1 MNPYSP
7 MHDLQIL
14 FQHIFYNDDF
24 IKILASTV
32 VGALIGLEREYRSK
46 SAGLRTFTLISV
58 GSTIFT
64 ILSEKMGVAMS
75 PDRIAANV
83 VTGIGFL
90 GAGVIF
96 KMDDRVKGLTTATII
111 WVTASLGMAIG
122 DGHILLSFLGTIV
135 VYIVLGLFVKLEVIM
150 ERYGQTRNYKIVCNY
165 SPEMYKRLE
174 IIFEQCKLTAKR
186 EKQIVTKETLTS
198 NWSVRG
204 RSSKHDK
211 LVKRLMADKDVR
223 ELEC

>member
-1 MNPYSP
+1 M
-7 MHDLQIL
+7 DDIEIL

-24 IKILASTV
+24 IKILASTG

-58 GSTIFT
+58 GCTIYT
-64 ILSEKMGVAMS
+64 ILSEKMGVNTS

-122 DGHILLSFLGTIV
+122 DGHILLSFLGTSV
-135 VYIVLGLFVKLEVIM
+135 VYVVLGLFVKLEVIM
-150 ERYGQTRNYKIVCNY
+150 ERYGRTHAYRIICDYTPDAFIK
-165 SPEMYKRLE
+165 LE
-174 IIFEQCKLTAKR
+174 AIFEDCDLIAKR
-186 EKQIVTKETLTS
+186 EKQIIRNNILVS

-204 RSSKHDK
+204 RSTKHAK
-211 LVKRLMADKDVR
+211 LVKRLMADASIK
-223 ELEC
+223 ELEF

>member
-1 MNPYSP
+1 MS
-7 MHDLQIL
+7 DLEIL
-14 FQHIFYNDDF
+14 FNHIFYNDDF
-24 IKILASTV
+24 LKILASTV

-58 GSTIFT
+58 GCTIFT
-64 ILSEKMGVAMS
+64 ILSEKMGIALS

-96 KMDDRVKGLTTATII
+96 RTDDKIKGLTTATII

-122 DGHILLSFLGTIV
+122 DGHILLSFLGTSV

-150 ERYGQTRNYKIVCNY
+150 ERYGRTHNYRIVCEY
-165 SPEMYKRLE
+165 SPDCFKKLE
-174 IIFEQCKLTAKR
+174 TIFEQCNLVAKR
-186 EKQIVTKETLTS
+186 EKQIIKNNLLVS
-198 NWSVRG
+198 SWSIRG

-211 LVKRLMADKDVR
+211 LVKKLMADTSIK
-223 ELEC
+223 ELEF

>member
-1 MNPYSP
+1 MS
-7 MHDLQIL
+7 DIETL
-14 FQHIFYNDDF
+14 FAHIFYNDDF
-24 IKILASTV
+24 IKILASTA

-58 GSTIFT
+58 GCTIFT
-64 ILSEKMGVAMS
+64 ILSEKMGIHTS
-75 PDRIAANV
+75 PDRISANV

-122 DGHILLSFLGTIV
+122 DGHILLSFLGTSV
-135 VYIVLGLFVKLEVIM
+135 VYVVLGLFVKLEVIM
-150 ERYGQTRNYKIVCNY
+150 EKYGRTRNYRIVCEY
-165 SPEMYKRLE
+165 SPNAFKKLE
-174 IIFEQCKLTAKR
+174 AIFEECNLTAKR
-186 EKQIVTKETLTS
+186 EKQIINKVTLIS

-204 RSSKHDK
+204 RVSKHEK
-211 LVKRLMADKDVR
+211 LVKKLMANEDII
-223 ELEC
+223 ELEF

>member
-1 MNPYSP
+1 MS
-7 MHDLQIL
+7 DLEIL
-14 FQHIFYNDDF
+14 FNHIFHNDDF
-24 IKILASTV
+24 LKILASTV

-58 GSTIFT
+58 GCTIFT
-64 ILSEKMGVAMS
+64 ILSEKMGISNS

-96 KMDDRVKGLTTATII
+96 RTDDRIKGLTTATII

-122 DGHILLSFLGTIV
+122 DGHILLSFLGTTV
-135 VYIVLGLFVKLEVIM
+135 VYIVLGLFVKLEVAM
-150 ERYGQTRNYKIVCNY
+150 ERFGRTHTYRIVCEY
-165 SPEMYKRLE
+165 SPEAIKRLE
-174 IIFEQCKLTAKR
+174 TIFEQCKLTAKR
-186 EKQIVTKETLTS
+186 EKQIVTKNVLTS

-211 LVKRLMADKDVR
+211 LVKKLMSEEYIK
-223 ELEC
+223 ELEF

>member
-1 MNPYSP
+1 MSN
-7 MHDLQIL
+7 LQIL
-14 FQHIFYNDDF
+14 FEHIFYNDDF
-24 IKILASTV
+24 IKILASTL

-58 GSTIFT
+58 GCTIFT
-64 ILSEKMGVAMS
+64 ILSEKMGMHTS

-111 WVTASLGMAIG
+111 WVTASLGMSIG
-122 DGHILLSFLGTIV
+122 DGHILLSFLGTMV
-135 VYIVLGLFVKLEVIM
+135 VYVVLGLFVKLEVIM

-165 SPEMYKRLE
+165 SPEIHKRLE
-174 IIFEQCKLTAKR
+174 SIFEQCNLTAKR
-186 EKQIVTKETLTS
+186 EKQIVTKDTLTS

-204 RSSKHDK
+204 RLSKHDK
-211 LVKRLMADKDVR
+211 LVRKLMADKDVR

>member
-1 MNPYSP
+1 MN
-7 MHDLQIL
+7 DIQIL
-14 FQHIFYNDDF
+14 LEHIFYDNDDF

-64 ILSEKMGVAMS
+64 IISAKMGMNTS
-75 PDRIAANV
+75 PDRIAANI

-111 WVTASLGMAIG
+111 WVTASLGMSIG
-122 DGHILLSFLGTIV
+122 NGHILLSFLGTTV
-135 VYIVLGLFVKLEVIM
+135 VYIVLGLFVKLEIVM
-150 ERYGQTRNYKIVCNY
+150 ERFGQTRNYRIVCEY
-165 SPEMYKRLE
+165 SPEMYKKLE
-174 IIFEQCKLTAKR
+174 DIFENCKLTAKR
-186 EKQIVTKETLTS
+186 EKQTITKDLLIS

-204 RSSKHDK
+204 RIAKHDK
-211 LVKRLMADKDVR
+211 LVKRLMADKEVK
-223 ELEC
+223 ELEF

>member
-1 MNPYSP
+1 MSN
-7 MHDLQIL
+7 LQIL
-14 FQHIFYNDDF
+14 FEHIFYNDDF
-24 IKILASTV
+24 IKILASTL

-58 GSTIFT
+58 GCTIFT
-64 ILSEKMGVAMS
+64 ILSEKMGMHTS

-111 WVTASLGMAIG
+111 WVTASLGMSIG
-122 DGHILLSFLGTIV
+122 DGHILLSFLGTMV
-135 VYIVLGLFVKLEVIM
+135 VYVVLGLFVKLEVIM

-165 SPEMYKRLE
+165 SPEIYKRLE
-174 IIFEQCKLTAKR
+174 SIFEQCNLTAKR
-186 EKQIVTKETLTS
+186 EKQIVTKDTLTS

-204 RSSKHDK
+204 RLSKHDK
-211 LVKRLMADKDVR
+211 LVKKLMADKDVR

>member
-1 MNPYSP
+1 MS
-7 MHDLQIL
+7 DLQIL
-14 FQHIFYNDDF
+14 FEHIFYNDDF

-32 VGALIGLEREYRSK
+32 VGALVGLEREYRSK

-64 ILSEKMGVAMS
+64 ILSEKMGMHTS

-111 WVTASLGMAIG
+111 WVTASLGMSIG
-122 DGHILLSFLGTIV
+122 NGNILLSFLGTVV

-150 ERYGQTRNYKIVCNY
+150 ERYGQTRNYKIVSNY
-165 SPEMYKRLE
+165 SPEIYKRLE
-174 IIFEQCKLTAKR
+174 VIFEQCNLTAKR
-186 EKQIVTKETLTS
+186 EKQIVTKDTLTS

-204 RSSKHDK
+204 RLSKHDK
-211 LVKRLMADKDVR
+211 LVKKLMADKDVR

>member
-1 MNPYSP
+1 MN
-7 MHDLQIL
+7 DIEIL
-14 FQHIFYNDDF
+14 LQHIFYNDDF
-24 IKILASTV
+24 IKILASTG

-58 GSTIFT
+58 GCTIFT
-64 ILSEKMGVAMS
+64 ILSEKMGIGAS

-122 DGHILLSFLGTIV
+122 DGHILLSFLGTSV
-135 VYIVLGLFVKLEVIM
+135 VYVVLGLFVKLEVIM
-150 ERYGQTRNYKIVCNY
+150 ERYGRTHAYRIICDYTPDAFN
-165 SPEMYKRLE
+165 RLE
-174 IIFEQCKLTAKR
+174 AIFEDCDLIAKR
-186 EKQIVTKETLTS
+186 EKQIIRNNILIS

-204 RSSKHDK
+204 RSTKHAK
-211 LVKRLMADKDVR
+211 LVKRLMADASIK
-223 ELEC
+223 ELEF

>member
-1 MNPYSP
+1 M
-7 MHDLQIL
+7 DDIEII

-24 IKILASTV
+24 IKILSSTA

-58 GSTIFT
+58 GCTIFT
-64 ILSEKMGVAMS
+64 ILSEKMGVVNS

-111 WVTASLGMAIG
+111 WVTASLGMSIG
-122 DGHILLSFLGTIV
+122 NGHILLSFLGTV
-135 VYIVLGLFVKLEVIM
+135 MVYIILGLFVKLEVLM
-150 ERYGQTRNYKIVCNY
+150 ERFGQTRNYRIVCQY
-165 SPEMYKRLE
+165 SPETYKKLE
-174 IIFEQCKLTAKR
+174 DIFINCKLTAKR
-186 EKQIVTKETLTS
+186 EKQTITKELLIS

-204 RSSKHDK
+204 RVHQHDK
-211 LVKRLMADKDVR
+211 LVKKLIEDSDVK
-223 ELEC
+223 ELEF

>member
-1 MNPYSP
+1 MS
-7 MHDLQIL
+7 DLQIL
-14 FQHIFYNDDF
+14 FEHIFYNDDF
-24 IKILASTV
+24 VKILASTL

-46 SAGLRTFTLISV
+46 SAGLRTFTLICV

-64 ILSEKMGVAMS
+64 ILSEKMGLKNS
-75 PDRIAANV
+75 PDRIAANI

-122 DGHILLSFLGTIV
+122 DGHILLSFLGTTV

-150 ERYGQTRNYKIVCNY
+150 ERFGQTRNYRIVCEY
-165 SPEMYKRLE
+165 SPEIYKKLE
-174 IIFEQCKLTAKR
+174 NSFEQFKLTAKR
-186 EKQIVTKETLTS
+186 EKQTITKDLLIS

-204 RSSKHDK
+204 RISKHDK
-211 LVKRLMADKDVR
+211 LVKKLMGDKEVR
-223 ELEC
+223 ELEF

>member
-1 MNPYSP
+1 MN
-7 MHDLQIL
+7 DLKTL
-14 FQHIFYNDDF
+14 LEHIFYDNDDF

-46 SAGLRTFTLISV
+46 SAGLRTFTLICV

-64 ILSEKMGVAMS
+64 ILSEKMGMKTS
-75 PDRIAANV
+75 PDRIAANI

-111 WVTASLGMAIG
+111 WVTASLGMSIG
-122 DGHILLSFLGTIV
+122 DGHILLSFLGTTV
-135 VYIVLGLFVKLEVIM
+135 VYIVLGLFVKLEVVM
-150 ERYGQTRNYKIVCNY
+150 ERFGQTRNYKIVCNY
-165 SPEMYKRLE
+165 SPETYRKLE
-174 IIFEQCKLTAKR
+174 GIFENCKLVAKR
-186 EKQIVTKETLTS
+186 EKQTITKDLLIS

-204 RSSKHDK
+204 RIAKHDK
-211 LVKRLMADKDVR
+211 LVKKLMAEKDVK
-223 ELEC
+223 ELEF

>member
-1 MNPYSP
+1 MSN
-7 MHDLQIL
+7 LQIL
-14 FQHIFYNDDF
+14 FEHVFYNDDF
-24 IKILASTV
+24 IKILASTF

-58 GSTIFT
+58 GCTIFT
-64 ILSEKMGVAMS
+64 ILSEKMGMQTS

-111 WVTASLGMAIG
+111 WVTASLGMSIG
-122 DGHILLSFLGTIV
+122 DGHILLSFLGTMV
-135 VYIVLGLFVKLEVIM
+135 VYIVLGLFVKLEVMM

-165 SPEMYKRLE
+165 SPEIHKRLE
-174 IIFEQCKLTAKR
+174 SIFEQCNLTAKR
-186 EKQIVTKETLTS
+186 EKQIVTKDTLTS

-211 LVKRLMADKDVR
+211 LVKKLMAERDVL

>member
-1 MNPYSP
+1 MS
-7 MHDLQIL
+7 DLEIL
-14 FQHIFYNDDF
+14 FNHIFYNDDF
-24 IKILASTV
+24 LKILASTV

-58 GSTIFT
+58 GCTIFT
-64 ILSEKMGVAMS
+64 ILSEKMGIALS

-96 KMDDRVKGLTTATII
+96 RTDDKIKGLTTATII

-122 DGHILLSFLGTIV
+122 DGHILLSFLGTSV

-150 ERYGQTRNYKIVCNY
+150 ERYGRTHNYRIVCEY
-165 SPEMYKRLE
+165 SPDCFKKLE
-174 IIFEQCKLTAKR
+174 TIFEQCNLVAKR
-186 EKQIVTKETLTS
+186 EKQIIKNNLLVS
-198 NWSVRG
+198 SWSIRG

-211 LVKRLMADKDVR
+211 LVKKLMADNSIK
-223 ELEC
+223 ELEF

>member
-1 MNPYSP
+1 MS
-7 MHDLQIL
+7 DLQIL
-14 FQHIFYNDDF
+14 FEHIFYNDDF
-24 IKILASTV
+24 VKILASTL

-46 SAGLRTFTLISV
+46 SAGLRTFTLICV

-64 ILSEKMGVAMS
+64 ILSEKMGMKTS
-75 PDRIAANV
+75 PDRIAANI

-122 DGHILLSFLGTIV
+122 DGHIMLSFLGTTV
-135 VYIVLGLFVKLEVIM
+135 VYIVLGLFVKLEVLM
-150 ERYGQTRNYKIVCNY
+150 ERFGQTRNYRIVCEY
-165 SPEMYKRLE
+165 SPEINKKLE
-174 IIFEQCKLTAKR
+174 NSFEQCKLTAKR
-186 EKQIVTKETLTS
+186 EKQLITKDLLIS

-204 RSSKHDK
+204 RISKHDK
-211 LVKRLMADKDVR
+211 LVKKLMADKEVR
-223 ELEC
+223 ELEF

>member
-1 MNPYSP
+1 MS
-7 MHDLQIL
+7 DIQIL
-14 FQHIFYNDDF
+14 FQHIFYNNDDF

-58 GSTIFT
+58 GCTIFT
-64 ILSEKMGVAMS
+64 ILSEKMGMKTS

-83 VTGIGFL
+83 VTGIGFV

-150 ERYGQTRNYKIVCNY
+150 EKYGRTRNYRIVCDY
-165 SPEMYKRLE
+165 SPEAYKKLE
-174 IIFEQCKLTAKR
+174 NVFEQCNLTAKR
-186 EKQIVTKETLTS
+186 EKQTITKQLLIS
-198 NWSVRG
+198 SWSVRG
-204 RSSKHDK
+204 RVSKHDK
-211 LVKRLMADKDVR
+211 LVKKLMADKDVK
-223 ELEC
+223 ELEF

>member
-1 MNPYSP
+1 MS
-7 MHDLQIL
+7 DLQIL
-14 FQHIFYNDDF
+14 FEHVFYNDDF
-24 IKILASTV
+24 TKILASTV

-58 GSTIFT
+58 GCTIFT
-64 ILSEKMGVAMS
+64 ILSEKMGMHTS

-111 WVTASLGMAIG
+111 WITASLGMSIG
-122 DGHILLSFLGTIV
+122 NGNILLSFLGTVV
-135 VYIVLGLFVKLEVIM
+135 VYIVLGLFVKLEVVM

-174 IIFEQCKLTAKR
+174 AIFEQCNLTAKR
-186 EKQIVTKETLTS
+186 EKQIVTKDTLTS

-204 RSSKHDK
+204 RLSKHDK
-211 LVKRLMADKDVR
+211 LIKKLMADKDVR

>member
-1 MNPYSP
+1 MSN
-7 MHDLQIL
+7 LQIL
-14 FQHIFYNDDF
+14 FEHIFYNDDF
-24 IKILASTV
+24 IKILASTL

-58 GSTIFT
+58 GCTIFT
-64 ILSEKMGVAMS
+64 ILSEKMGLKTS

-111 WVTASLGMAIG
+111 WVTASLGMSIG
-122 DGHILLSFLGTIV
+122 DGHILLSFLGTMV
-135 VYIVLGLFVKLEVIM
+135 VYVVLGLFVKLEVIM

-174 IIFEQCKLTAKR
+174 SIFEQCNLTAKR
-186 EKQIVTKETLTS
+186 EKQIVTKDTLTS

-204 RSSKHDK
+204 RLSKHDK
-211 LVKRLMADKDVR
+211 LVRKLMAEKDVR

>member
-1 MNPYSP
+1 MS
-7 MHDLQIL
+7 DLQIL
-14 FQHIFYNDDF
+14 FEHIFYNDDF
-24 IKILASTV
+24 IKILSSTL

-46 SAGLRTFTLISV
+46 SAGLRTFTLICV

-64 ILSEKMGVAMS
+64 ILSEEMGLKNS
-75 PDRIAANV
+75 PDRIAANI

-122 DGHILLSFLGTIV
+122 DGHIMLSFLGTTV

-150 ERYGQTRNYKIVCNY
+150 ERFGQTRNYRIVCEY
-165 SPEMYKRLE
+165 SPEIYKKLE
-174 IIFEQCKLTAKR
+174 NNFELCKLTAKR
-186 EKQIVTKETLTS
+186 EKQLITKDLLVS

-204 RSSKHDK
+204 RISKHDK
-211 LVKRLMADKDVR
+211 LVKKLMADKEVR
-223 ELEC
+223 ELEF

>member
-1 MNPYSP
+1 MS
-7 MHDLQIL
+7 DLQIL
-14 FQHIFYNDDF
+14 FEHIFYNDDF
-24 IKILASTV
+24 IKILASTA
-32 VGALIGLEREYRSK
+32 VGALVGLEREYRSK

-58 GSTIFT
+58 GCTIFT
-64 ILSEKMGVAMS
+64 ILSEKMGITTS

-150 ERYGQTRNYKIVCNY
+150 EKYGRTRNYKIICDY
-165 SPEMYKRLE
+165 TPDAYKKLE
-174 IIFEQCKLTAKR
+174 SIFEQCNLTAKR

-211 LVKRLMADKDVR
+211 LVKKLMADKDIR
-223 ELEC
+223 ELEY

>member
-1 MNPYSP
+1 MS
-7 MHDLQIL
+7 DLQIL
-14 FQHIFYNDDF
+14 FEHIFHNDDF

-64 ILSEKMGVAMS
+64 ILSEKMGMHTS

-122 DGHILLSFLGTIV
+122 DGHILLSFLGTMV

-150 ERYGQTRNYKIVCNY
+150 ERYGQTRNYKIVANY
-165 SPEMYKRLE
+165 SPEIYKRLE
-174 IIFEQCKLTAKR
+174 TIFEQCNLTAKR
-186 EKQIVTKETLTS
+186 EKQIVTKDTITS

-204 RSSKHDK
+204 RLSKHDK
-211 LVKRLMADKDVR
+211 LVKKLMADKDVR

>member
-1 MNPYSP
+1 MEDFKIIFN
-7 MHDLQIL
+7 
-14 FQHIFYNDDF
+14 HIFYNDDF
-24 IKILASTV
+24 IKILASTL

-46 SAGLRTFTLISV
+46 SAGLRTFTLICV

-64 ILSEKMGVAMS
+64 ILSEKMGLKNS
-75 PDRIAANV
+75 PDRIAANI

-122 DGHILLSFLGTIV
+122 DGHIMLSFLGTTV
-135 VYIVLGLFVKLEVIM
+135 VYIVLGLFVKLEVLM
-150 ERYGQTRNYKIVCNY
+150 ERFGQTRNYRIVCEY
-165 SPEMYKRLE
+165 SPEIYKKLE
-174 IIFEQCKLTAKR
+174 NNFELCKLTAKR
-186 EKQIVTKETLTS
+186 EKQLITKDLLVS

-204 RSSKHDK
+204 RISKHDK
-211 LVKRLMADKDVR
+211 LVKKLMADKEVR
-223 ELEC
+223 ELEF

>member
-1 MNPYSP
+1 MS
-7 MHDLQIL
+7 DLEIL
-14 FQHIFYNDDF
+14 FNHIFYNDDF
-24 IKILASTV
+24 LKILASTV

-58 GSTIFT
+58 GCTIFT
-64 ILSEKMGVAMS
+64 ILSEKMGIALS

-96 KMDDRVKGLTTATII
+96 RTDDKIKGLTTATII

-122 DGHILLSFLGTIV
+122 DGHILLSFLGTSV

-150 ERYGQTRNYKIVCNY
+150 ERYGRTHNYRIVCEY
-165 SPEMYKRLE
+165 SPDCFKKLE
-174 IIFEQCKLTAKR
+174 TIFEQCNLVAKR
-186 EKQIVTKETLTS
+186 EKQIIRNNLLVS
-198 NWSVRG
+198 SWSIRG

-211 LVKRLMADKDVR
+211 LVKKLMADTSIK
-223 ELEC
+223 ELEF

>member
-1 MNPYSP
+1 MS
-7 MHDLQIL
+7 DLQIL
-14 FQHIFYNDDF
+14 FEHIFNNDDF
-24 IKILASTV
+24 IKILASTL

-58 GSTIFT
+58 GCTIFT
-64 ILSEKMGVAMS
+64 ILSEKMGIHTS

-111 WVTASLGMAIG
+111 WVTASLGMSIG
-122 DGHILLSFLGTIV
+122 DGHILLSFLGTMV
-135 VYIVLGLFVKLEVIM
+135 VYIVLGLFVKLEVVM

-165 SPEMYKRLE
+165 SPEIHKRLE
-174 IIFEQCKLTAKR
+174 TIFEQCNLTAKR
-186 EKQIVTKETLTS
+186 EKQIITKDTLTS

-211 LVKRLMADKDVR
+211 LVKKLIAEKDVR

>member
-1 MNPYSP
+1 MN
-7 MHDLQIL
+7 DIRIL
-14 FQHIFYNDDF
+14 LEHIFYENDDF

-46 SAGLRTFTLISV
+46 SAGLRTFTLVSL
-58 GSTIFT
+58 GCTIFT
-64 ILSEKMGVAMS
+64 ILSEKMGMTNS
-75 PDRIAANV
+75 PDRISANV

-96 KMDDRVKGLTTATII
+96 KMDDKVKGLTTATII

-135 VYIVLGLFVKLEVIM
+135 VYLVLGLFVKLEVVM
-150 ERYGQTRNYKIVCNY
+150 ERYGRTKTYRIVCEY
-165 SPEMYKRLE
+165 SPETYKKLE
-174 IIFEQCKLTAKR
+174 SIFEQCNLTAKL
-186 EKQIVTKETLTS
+186 EKQTITKQLIIS

-204 RSSKHDK
+204 KVSKHDK
-211 LVKRLMADKDVR
+211 LVKKLMSDKDVK
-223 ELEC
+223 ELEF